1 MQGHWEHFDHGA
13 DIGVRGFGPTQ
24 AAAFEQAAL
33 ALTAVVADPSTV
45 RGLDR
50 VDFICEAPDAE
61 LLLVHW
67 LNAVVTQMA
76 LHRML
81 FSRFR
86 VQVEGHHLKAQALG
100 EPVSASRHE
109 PAVEIKGATVTA
121 LRVAQLG
128 DGGWVAQAV
137 VDV

>member
-1 MQGHWEHFDHGA
+1 MQEHWEHFDHGA

-33 ALTAVVADPSTV
+33 ALTAVVADPTTV
-45 RGLDR
+45 RDLDR
-50 VDFICEAPDAE
+50 VDFVCAAPDAE

-81 FSRFR
+81 FSHFR
-86 VQVEGHHLKAQALG
+86 VQIDGHRLKAQALG